1 MAGEWPQQAQVQ
13 RYGASRPPIC
23 EDVVALAGYQDSS
36 TNPTGGP
43 FRRRCL
49 LSRSSACN
57 LVLKGCFLGPRMFF
71 LGPPQE
77 IFFTTAAPRERRQ
90 SCVWASWFM
99 PRGNQTWPEPPVPWK
114 PAGSHPSQKKTP
126 PLS

>member
-1 MAGEWPQQAQVQ
+1 MAGEWPEQAQVQ

-57 LVLKGCFLGPRMFF
+57 LVLKESVLWR
-71 LGPPQE
+71 PQVVLWLPQQ
-77 IFFTTAAPRERRQ
+77 IPLTTAIHPVLPQSYRLAASVMAPGARPAPGSSADSPPTQ
-90 SCVWASWFM
+90 S
-99 PRGNQTWPEPPVPWK
+99 
-114 PAGSHPSQKKTP
+114 
-126 PLS
+126 